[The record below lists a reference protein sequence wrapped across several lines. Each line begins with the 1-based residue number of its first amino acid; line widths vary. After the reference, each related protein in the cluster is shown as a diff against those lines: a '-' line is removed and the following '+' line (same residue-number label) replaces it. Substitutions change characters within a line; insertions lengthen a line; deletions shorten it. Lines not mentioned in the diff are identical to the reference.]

1 MAEYFKIGKFVAVH
15 GLQGELLLKHDLG
28 KKTSLKGLQA
38 IFIEEKKNSFL
49 PWFIQTTKI
58 KTESEIFLKLEGI
71 NTREA
76 AIRLAQKIIWLP
88 ETDFKKFAA
97 RTAPAG
103 LLGYTIINNN
113 ESLGEILELI
123 EQPHQ
128 LLCRLDIKGK
138 EVLIPLHE
146 ETLQKVNHKKKEVT
160 VDLPE
165 GLLEIYLGKSS

>member
-1 MAEYFKIGKFVAVH
+1 MIEYFNIGKLVAVH
-15 GLQGELLLKHDLG
+15 GLTGELLLKHELG

-49 PWFIQTTKI
+49 PYFIETTKI
-58 KTESEIFLKLEGI
+58 KSEEEIYIKLEGV

-76 AIRLAQKIIWLP
+76 AMTLTQKQAWLL
-88 ETDFKKFAA
+88 EADFKKFAA
-97 RTAPAG
+97 KSAPAS

-113 ESLGEILELI
+113 ESLGEILELT

-128 LLCRLDIKGK
+128 LLCRLEIKGK

-146 ETLQKVNHKKKEVT
+146 ETLQKVNHSKKEVL
-160 VDLPE
+160 VKLPD
-165 GLLEIYLGKSS
+165 GLLEIYL

>member
-1 MAEYFKIGKFVAVH
+1 MTEFFKIGRFVSVH
-15 GLQGELLLKHDLG
+15 GLNGELLLKHTLG

-38 IFIEEKKNSFL
+38 IFIEDRKDSFL
-49 PWFIQTTKI
+49 PWFIESAKI
-58 KTESEIFLKLEGI
+58 KNEDEIHLKLDGI

-76 AIRLAQKIIWLP
+76 AAKLVQKEAWLP

-97 RTAPAG
+97 RTAPASM
-103 LLGYTIINNN
+103 LGYMIINGK
-113 ESLGEILELI
+113 EPLGEILEII

-146 ETLQKVNHKKKEVT
+146 NSLRKVDHKKKLVT
-160 VDLPE
+160 VELPD
-165 GLLEIYLGKSS
+165 GLLEVYLGG